1 MFNQSGYRYRP
12 VKETFFNKLSLQI
25 CKIGDDNPFK
35 FSNFISNLP
44 PIGGRAMPRCSKRT
58 RSSAPTSDVLPG
70 ATTIDDHHHH
80 KRSRN
85 SSSRRH
91 SKTEDTSFS
100 VKKCLAWFKEYTT
113 VSEPDVLGPEGMEKF
128 CADIG
133 VDPENVVMLVIA
145 YKMGA
150 KQMGYFTQEEW
161 LKGLTELQCDSV
173 QKLQNKLEYLRSL
186 LNDPCIF
193 KAIYRYSY
201 DFARLWVLVLSGRWC
216 VWCAGQREAVAGHGG
231 GARAAGRA
239 AAVLYVVVYLWVLV
253 LSVRRCVWCTG
264 QRAAVAGRGGDARA
278 AGRAAAVL
286 YVVVYLWVLVLS
298 VTVRVVHRTAGSG
311 RWTRRRRARCWA
323 YCCRAVC
330 SCVFVGAGAECET
343 VRVVH
348 RTAGSGRW
356 TRRRRARCWACCC
369 RAVCSCVFVGAG
381 AECETVRV
389 VHRTAGSGRW
399 TRRRRAR
406 CWACCCRAVCSC
418 VFVGAGAECETVR
431 VVHRTAGSGR
441 WTRRWRARCWACCC
455 RAVCSCVFVGAGA
468 ECETVRVVHRTAGS
482 GRWTRQRLARCWVC
496 CNRAVCSCVVVGA
509 DAGAEYKTDS
519 GQRSLDAAAAR
530 ALLGVLLPRWPLRVP
545 LATFLQRERRYRVVN
560 RDQWCNILEF
570 SRTVDHHLAAYDA
583 DGAWPV
589 MLDEFVEWLRA
600 ERANEAA
607 MPPAS

>member
-1 MFNQSGYRYRP
+1 
-12 VKETFFNKLSLQI
+12 
-25 CKIGDDNPFK
+25 
-35 FSNFISNLP
+35 
-44 PIGGRAMPRCSKRT
+44 MPRCSKRT

-201 DFARLWVLVLSGRWC
+201 DFAR
-216 VWCAGQREAVAGHGG
+216 
-231 GARAAGRA
+231 
-239 AAVLYVVVYLWVLV
+239 
-253 LSVRRCVWCTG
+253 
-264 QRAAVAGRGGDARA
+264 
-278 AGRAAAVL
+278 
-286 YVVVYLWVLVLS
+286 
-298 VTVRVVHRTAGSG
+298 
-311 RWTRRRRARCWA
+311 
-323 YCCRAVC
+323 
-330 SCVFVGAGAECET
+330 
-343 VRVVH
+343 
-348 RTAGSGRW
+348 
-356 TRRRRARCWACCC
+356 
-369 RAVCSCVFVGAG
+369 
-381 AECETVRV
+381 
-389 VHRTAGSGRW
+389 
-399 TRRRRAR
+399 
-406 CWACCCRAVCSC
+406 
-418 VFVGAGAECETVR
+418 
-431 VVHRTAGSGR
+431 
-441 WTRRWRARCWACCC
+441 
-455 RAVCSCVFVGAGA
+455 
-468 ECETVRVVHRTAGS
+468 
-482 GRWTRQRLARCWVC
+482 
-496 CNRAVCSCVVVGA
+496 
-509 DAGAEYKTDS
+509 DS

-530 ALLGVLLPRWPLRVP
+530 ALLGVLLPRWPLRAP